1 MDINF
6 ELYKIFYHAAKSE
19 SFSSASGKL
28 FISQSAVSQS
38 VKSLE
43 GKLGIKLF
51 VRKGKQMVLTSEGSL
66 LLTHVEQAY
75 NFIKTAEHKL
85 FEIQNMDAGEIRIGA
100 SDTVCRYHLVPYLEQ
115 FNTLYP
121 KIKIHVINRTSS
133 QILNLL
139 KNGIVDFGIV
149 TLPVDS
155 DDVDVREFMSVQDI
169 FVASDKYY
177 ELMGKSISFKDLSRY
192 PLLMLEKN
200 SSTRRNMDSFF
211 KEAGVFITPEI
222 ELESVDLLVDFAKI
236 GFGIA
241 CVLKESAADSLNK
254 NELFEVLTEEDLP
267 IRKLGIISMK
277 SVPLSKASS
286 KFIDSIP
293 HL

>member
-6 ELYKIFYHAAKSE
+6 ELYKIFYHASKSE
-19 SFSSASGKL
+19 SFSSASRKL

-38 VKSLE
+38 IKSLE
-43 GKLGIKLF
+43 DKLGVKLF
-51 VRKGKQMVLTSEGSL
+51 IRKGKQMALTGEGVL

-75 NFIKTAEHKL
+75 NFIKTAEHKI
-85 FEIQNMDAGEIRIGA
+85 FEIQNMEAGEIRIGA
-100 SDTVCRYHLVPYLEQ
+100 SDTVCRYHLVPCLEK
-115 FNTLYP
+115 FNSIYP

-133 QILNLL
+133 QILTLL

-149 TLPVDS
+149 TLPVYDEDIAVS
-155 DDVDVREFMSVQDI
+155 EFMGVQDI
-169 FVASDKYY
+169 FVASDKFSY
-177 ELMGKSISFKDLSRY
+177 LMGKTIDFKDLSHY
-192 PLLMLEKN
+192 PLLMLEKS

-211 KEAGVFITPEI
+211 KDAGAYIIPEI

-236 GFGIA
+236 GLGIA
-241 CVLKESAADSLNK
+241 CVLKESALDALNK
-254 NELFEVLTEEDLP
+254 NELFIVSTNEKLP
-267 IRKLGIISMK
+267 ERKLGIISMK

-286 KFIDSIP
+286 KFIDFMP

>member
-19 SFSSASGKL
+19 SFSSASRKL

-38 VKSLE
+38 VKHLE
-43 GKLGIKLF
+43 DKLGAKLF
-51 VRKGKQMVLTSEGSL
+51 TRKGKQMVLTSEGIL

-75 NFIKTAEHKL
+75 NFIKTAEHKI

-100 SDTVCRYHLVPYLEQ
+100 SDTVCRYHLVPYLEK
-115 FNTLYP
+115 FNALYP

-139 KNGIVDFGIV
+139 KNGMVDFGIV
-149 TLPVDS
+149 TLPVN
-155 DDVDVREFMSVQDI
+155 DDDIAVSEFMNVQDI
-169 FVASDKYY
+169 FVASEKYSD
-177 ELMGKSISFKDLSRY
+177 LMDISIDLRDITRY

-200 SSTRRNMDSFF
+200 SSTRRNLDIYFRSI
-211 KEAGVFITPEI
+211 GTFITPEI

-236 GFGIA
+236 GLGVA
-241 CVLKESAADSLNK
+241 CVLKESAMDALGK
-254 NELFEVLTEEDLP
+254 NEIFEVLTKEKLP
-267 IRKLGIISMK
+267 ERKLGIISMK
-277 SVPLSKASS
+277 TVPLSKAST
-286 KFIDSIP
+286 KFMEFIP
-293 HL
+293 NH

>member
-19 SFSSASGKL
+19 SFSSASRKL

-38 VKSLE
+38 IKSLE
-43 GKLGIKLF
+43 DKLGVKLF
-51 VRKGKQMVLTSEGSL
+51 IRKGKQMVLTGEGVL
-66 LLTHVEQAY
+66 LLTHIEQAY
-75 NFIKTAEHKL
+75 NFIKTAEHKI
-85 FEIQNMDAGEIRIGA
+85 FEIQNMEAGEIRIGA
-100 SDTVCRYHLVPYLEQ
+100 SDTVCRYHLVPCLEK
-115 FNTLYP
+115 FNSIYP

-133 QILNLL
+133 QILTLL

-149 TLPVDS
+149 TLPVYDE
-155 DDVDVREFMSVQDI
+155 DVAVSEFMGVQDI
-169 FVASDKYY
+169 FVASDKFSY
-177 ELMGKSISFKDLSRY
+177 LVGKIIDFKDLSHY
-192 PLLMLEKN
+192 PLLMLEKS

-211 KEAGVFITPEI
+211 RDAGAYITPEI

-236 GFGIA
+236 GLGIA
-241 CVLKESAADSLNK
+241 CVLKESALDALNK
-254 NELFEVLTEEDLP
+254 NELFIVSTKEKLP
-267 IRKLGIISMK
+267 ERKLGIISTK

-286 KFIDSIP
+286 KFIDFIP